1 MVINSALSL
10 IDVMDSRRRPLN
22 RKWKEWRVILTGSQL
37 LFFKDLSLLSG
48 VTEPDLHEDPVLVH
62 MKPDEVIS
70 LHDAIAL
77 FDHTYNMVRAII

>member
-1 MVINSALSL
+1 
-10 IDVMDSRRRPLN
+10 MDNHRKALN

-37 LFFKDLSLLSG
+37 LFFKDVSLLCS
-48 VTEPDLHEDPVLVH
+48 VTERDFREGPVLVH

-77 FDHTYNMVRAII
+77 FDHTYDMVCAVLSNPWWGSY